1 MKKFVVLG
9 FVFISF
15 LSSAQEVERV
25 SVEKSLNSIQA
36 GLFSLSFQNEFRI
49 DKKITLRSEIGLAT
63 GSSEIEYPDGKKE
76 KSFLILPFVRVE
88 PRWYYSLDRRRRLNK
103 ITSNNSSNYIS
114 LLTSFA
120 SSRTSLVNTKD
131 FEAAPFISIIP
142 EFGIR
147 RTSTSG
153 HFFTEYSAG
162 YGYKHNFFDK
172 SFTYKASQ
180 NEFIFDFQYKI
191 GYIF

>member
-1 MKKFVVLG
+1 
-9 FVFISF
+9 
-15 LSSAQEVERV
+15 
-25 SVEKSLNSIQA
+25 
-36 GLFSLSFQNEFRI
+36 
-49 DKKITLRSEIGLAT
+49 
-63 GSSEIEYPDGKKE
+63 
-76 KSFLILPFVRVE
+76 
-88 PRWYYSLDRRRRLNK
+88 LNK

-120 SSRTSLVNTKD
+120 SSRTTLVNTKD

-191 GYIF
+191 GYVF

>member
-1 MKKFVVLG
+1 M
-9 FVFISF
+9 
-15 LSSAQEVERV
+15 
-25 SVEKSLNSIQA
+25 
-36 GLFSLSFQNEFRI
+36 SFQKEFRI
-49 DKKITLRSEIGLAT
+49 DGKITLRSEIGLAT

-103 ITSNNSSNYIS
+103 ITTNNSSNYIS